1 MPLSLLAEVDNN
13 CYVLDFDQ
21 EVCRYFTD
29 AVLRQP
35 ADRLMWGAG
44 RIVGWQDLS
53 RVIRSLKDKKDR
65 TPGAFAGEQKA
76 LEQARQDQQ
85 QLLERLAEQETQN
98 LLKLAQMLDEA
109 RG

>member
-1 MPLSLLAEVDNN
+1 
-13 CYVLDFDQ
+13 
-21 EVCRYFTD
+21 
-29 AVLRQP
+29 
-35 ADRLMWGAG
+35 MWGAG